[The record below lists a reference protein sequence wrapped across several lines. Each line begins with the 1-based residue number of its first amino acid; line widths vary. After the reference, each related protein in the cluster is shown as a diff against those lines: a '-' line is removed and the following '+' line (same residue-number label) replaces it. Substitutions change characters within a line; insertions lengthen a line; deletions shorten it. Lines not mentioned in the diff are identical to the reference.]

1 MTRPI
6 KQGLDYF
13 PLDVNC
19 DDTLKM
25 IEAKLGLT
33 SFAVIVRL
41 WQIIYDNGYFIKWTE
56 RELLLYKNR
65 INADINLIN
74 DVINESIKWG
84 LFDEGIYKKF
94 NVLTSRGIQKRFVE
108 AIKRRKEITVELAY
122 WLIEVPAENDGFRVN
137 YSNNEVNDDSNSK
150 KDDSSTQSKERVKEI
165 EIESKNVPYAKI
177 VDLWNNTV
185 KSLPKVSRATEQR
198 KKIIKSRY
206 EEGGYELFETVFK
219 KVNESDFLNG
229 RTVKAWSGCGFDWV
243 IHATNWTKIIE
254 GNYDNKQQQLPL
266 PSTPEKKPFT
276 YESRIEL

>member
-84 LFDEGIYKKF
+84 LFDEGVYKKF

-122 WLIEVPAENDGFRVN
+122 WLIEVPAENDGFKVN
-137 YSNNEVNDDSNSK
+137 YSSNEVNDDSNSK

-165 EIESKNVPYAKI
+165 EIESNITPYAKI
-177 VDLWNNTV
+177 VDLWNSTV
-185 KSLPKVSRATEQR
+185 KLLPKVSRTTDAR
-198 KKIIKSRY
+198 KKSIKARY
-206 EEGGYELFETVFK
+206 EEGGYELFETVFR
-219 KVNESDFLNG
+219 KVNESDFLCG
-229 RTVKAWSGCGFDWV
+229 KKDSKWSCGFDWV
-243 IHATNWTKIIE
+243 INPTNWTKIIE
-254 GNYDNKQQQLPL
+254 GNYDNKQQSLNLP
-266 PSTPEKKPFT
+266 TAPEKKPFT